1 MIVIV
6 ENGDTTIVEVG
17 QVGPAGPP
25 ANQFRGALART
36 TSGTINFAG
45 VTLGNYIDSGLTGT
59 LDTTSDVGTAATTVG
74 FGIERTDPGAQWAH
88 VIGTADVGA
97 SSNKLLGIRLALNGT
112 TIPGSECRVNV
123 TNQTLGKL
131 HTMWIIQMT
140 QGDEVTLHFANYSSQ
155 NSITM
160 ERARM
165 TVVGIP

>member
-6 ENGDTTIVEVG
+6 DNNGTTVVEVG

-25 ANQFRGALART
+25 ANQFRGVVYRT

-59 LDTTSDVGTAATTVG
+59 LDASSDVGTVATTVG
-74 FGIERTDPGAQWAH
+74 FGIERTDAGAQWCH
-88 VIGTADVGA
+88 VIGTADVAA
-97 SSNKLLGIRLALNGT
+97 SSNKQLGIRLALNGASISAT
-112 TIPGSECRVNV
+112 ECRTNV
-123 TNQTLGKL
+123 TNQSLGKL
-131 HTMWIIQMT
+131 HTMWILQMT
-140 QGDEVTLHFANYSSQ
+140 QGDEVTLQFANYTTQ
-155 NSITM
+155 GTITI